1 MHRRH
6 EDCLAVLQLTGN
18 ERNSSMPHVDLELNP
33 VDFITVG
40 TVGPKGRRLFHLQ
53 AGRGA
58 QVVSL
63 TIEKE
68 QARALTEALVEMLDD
83 LAKHN
88 ELDLPPD
95 TIEMTGLNMDLR
107 EPIEPQFRVAQMGLG
122 YDKERDLVVLVAQ
135 EMIALEEGQEPETL
149 DLAAVQPSVVRL
161 WATRRQMR
169 ALSLHAQQV
178 VKQGRVDPQS
188 NGRLLYY
195 WT

>member
-1 MHRRH
+1 
-6 EDCLAVLQLTGN
+6 
-18 ERNSSMPHVDLELNP
+18 MPHVDLELNP

-58 QVVSL
+58 QIVSL

-68 QARALTEALVEMLDD
+68 QARALVEALVEMLDD

-135 EMIALEEGQEPETL
+135 EMIAIDEGQDPESL
-149 DLAAVQPSVVRL
+149 DMANVQQPSVVRL
-161 WATRRQMR
+161 WGTRRQMR